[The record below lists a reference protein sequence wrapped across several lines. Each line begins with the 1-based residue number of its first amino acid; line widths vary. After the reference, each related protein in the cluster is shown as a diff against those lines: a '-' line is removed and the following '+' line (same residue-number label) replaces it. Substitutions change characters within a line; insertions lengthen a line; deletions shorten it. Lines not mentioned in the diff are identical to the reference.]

1 MQNST
6 AQINIKK
13 NACSFNKYDSALI
26 YRTFP
31 VIIQHIWV
39 NNIYSILKDGGLLI
53 SYFLTFTEGI
63 LTFISPCILPMLPI
77 YFLYLA
83 GSSEELDSTG
93 PANKSRLI
101 MNSFGFVAGFT
112 IAFVLLGAAAAALGS
127 FLENNRLLLQK
138 ISGIIMILFGL
149 HYMGVFKITFLNNER
164 RFHSKTDRLKFTGSI
179 LFGFI
184 FGFGWSPCLGPFL
197 GSAMMLA
204 GNSGTIARGMLLLL
218 VYSIGLA
225 IPFVISAVIFEN
237 IRGVFQ
243 WLKRKTKLI
252 GIISGVLLIIAGI
265 LVFTDRIK
273 YLN

>member
-1 MQNST
+1 M
-6 AQINIKK
+6 
-13 NACSFNKYDSALI
+13 
-26 YRTFP
+26 
-31 VIIQHIWV
+31 
-39 NNIYSILKDGGLLI
+39 I

-93 PANKSRLI
+93 SLNKSRLI

-127 FLENNRLLLQK
+127 FLESNRLLLQK
-138 ISGIIMILFGL
+138 FSGIIMVLFGL
-149 HYMGVFKITFLNNER
+149 HYMGVFRIAFLNNER
-164 RFHSKTDRLKFTGSI
+164 RFHIKTDRLRFSGSV
-179 LFGFI
+179 LFGFV

-218 VYSIGLA
+218 IYSIGLA
-225 IPFVISAVIFEN
+225 VPFVISAIIFEN
-237 IRGVFQ
+237 VRGIFH
-243 WLKRKTKLI
+243 WLKRNTKVI
-252 GIISGVLLIIAGI
+252 GIISGIMLIIAGI

-273 YLN
+273 YLT